1 MKYAER
7 ISEIIETVSGDLL
20 EKDEVISMTLLCLL
34 AGKSVFLYG
43 PPGTAKSL
51 IARRVSRAFKNH
63 KYFDY
68 LMNRFSSPEEIFGP
82 LKLSELRKDNLVRNT
97 EGYLPEADFAFLDE
111 IWKSNPAILN
121 TLLTIINE
129 KKFRNGTENIDVPL
143 KGLIAASN
151 ELPQKGQSLEAL
163 YDRFIMRLSVPR
175 LKEKENFQKL
185 LTLSGLTDEVEID
198 DSLKF
203 GNDEL
208 NAIKE
213 TAKDVSMESEVTD
226 ILILLRDKIAAYNDK
241 LQNEN
246 SKEPLID
253 ISERRWVAIMEL
265 LRVAALL
272 NDRTSVMLADLV
284 LIKHC
289 LWDEECQKEQIEKML
304 EEALANF
311 TPTIISCEKEYK
323 KLKHDITQEITH
335 QINIYK
341 IMNIKGLE
349 LIPFDIT
356 VKEDNVGNT
365 KTITVYADKK
375 HIGDGREHN
384 CYTLKGHWNSNNF
397 NEDNRIK
404 YKFNK
409 QAETCDFLVPEWV
422 ERYGYDLEN
431 DYYKSNHKDLIEID
445 TLDIPMEYQ
454 KGQSKSIS
462 SILKEACLEKCHNLK
477 QNMETEI
484 KKFHNTAEDFKE
496 KNANIFL
503 KETDYNVLLKS
514 FAEAEENINQLI
526 TDIEKLSYE
535 VENAEV
541 K

>member
-63 KYFDY
+63 KYFYY

-356 VKEDNVGNT
+356 VKEDTYGNT

-422 ERYGYDLEN
+422 EIYGYDCES

-503 KETDYNVLLKS
+503 KETDYKVLLKS